1 MSAALEVSDGTFDQ
15 EVVKSATPVLVDFFA
30 TWCGPCKAV
39 APILDELSAELAGKL
54 KIVKVD
60 IDASEETTTSF
71 GITSVPTL
79 VLVKGGK
86 EVHRILGA
94 RPKRDL
100 LSAIQPHL

>member
-1 MSAALEVSDGTFDQ
+1 MSAALEVNDGTFEQ

-39 APILDELSAELAGKL
+39 APVLDEIGKELAGKL
-54 KIVKVD
+54 KVVKVD
-60 IDASEETTTSF
+60 IDNSGEVTASF

-86 EVHRILGA
+86 EVGRILGA
-94 RPKRDL
+94 APKREL
-100 LSAIQPHL
+100 LSKIQPHL

>member
-1 MSAALEVSDGTFDQ
+1 MSAALEVNDGTFEQ

-39 APILDELSAELAGKL
+39 APILDEIGKELAGKL
-54 KIVKVD
+54 KVVKVD
-60 IDASEETTTSF
+60 IDNSGEVTASF

-86 EVHRILGA
+86 EVGRILGA
-94 RPKRDL
+94 APKREL
-100 LSAIQPHL
+100 MAKIQPLL

>member
-1 MSAALEVSDGTFDQ
+1 MSAALEVNDGTFEQ

-39 APILDELSAELAGKL
+39 APILDEIGKELAGKL
-54 KIVKVD
+54 KVVKVD
-60 IDASEETTTSF
+60 IDNSGEVTASF

-86 EVHRILGA
+86 EVGRILGA
-94 RPKRDL
+94 APKREL
-100 LSAIQPHL
+100 MSKIQPLL